1 MAALTELNFEFK
13 PENPKTIKDEWAHI
27 GVVSSGDLE
36 VLIEK
41 DSNLKGMV
49 KFHILTTVTGFDD
62 VWETVIRKFVHKT
75 GLSGVKVSINDNAAT
90 PAVVV
95 RRLQQ
100 SVDNGG
106 GLQ

>member
-1 MAALTELNFEFK
+1 MALTELNYEFK
-13 PENPKTIKDEWAHI
+13 PETPKTIKDDWSHI
-27 GVVSSGDLE
+27 GVVASGDLE

-41 DSNLKGMV
+41 ENALKG
-49 KFHILTTVTGFDD
+49 KTKIHILTTVVGFDD
-62 VWETVIRKFVHKT
+62 VWETVVKKFIDKT

-90 PAVVV
+90 PAVVI

-100 SVDNGG
+100 AVDNGG